1 MCTAIAFMQKHNFFG
16 RTLDLEY
23 HYKEE
28 IVITPAGYHF
38 CFRHEGDFTTESAII
53 GVATVIDSYPLYYDA
68 INEHGLAMA
77 GLNFVGNAKFM
88 SNRAGYVNLAQFE
101 LIPYILGRARSIYQ
115 AKELLNDV
123 RLINTPYSDT
133 TPVSELHFFLT
144 DGNISLAAEPEKDGF
159 RIYNDPFG
167 VLANNPPFPYHRENI
182 NNYMGL
188 TRSEAENRF
197 SKKLPLYNYSRGMGA
212 IGLPGDLSSSSRFVR
227 AAFAVA
233 NAAKL
238 DTDTDAV
245 GQVFHILDTV
255 KQTEGLVSVGDKYEK
270 TQYSVCAD
278 LNTGTYYYKT
288 YSNSRINAVRLTEVS
303 KTKSTLSRFPMEL
316 AEDICFIN

>member
-28 IVITPAGYHF
+28 IVITPANYRFHL
-38 CFRHEGDFTTESAII
+38 RHEGDFRTESAII
-53 GVATVIDSYPLYYDA
+53 GVATVKDSYPLYYDA

-88 SNRAGYVNLAQFE
+88 PKSKEAVNLAQFE
-101 LIPYILGRARSIYQ
+101 LIPYILGQARSIYM
-115 AKELLNDV
+115 AEEMLKNV

-144 DGNISLAAEPEKDGF
+144 DGNISLAAEPEEDGF
-159 RIYNDPFG
+159 KIYDNPFG
-167 VLANNPPFPYHRENI
+167 VLTNNPSFPYHRENL

-188 TRSEAENRF
+188 TREKAENRF

-212 IGLPGDLSSSSRFVR
+212 MGLPGDLSSSSRFVR

-238 DTDTDAV
+238 DTDANSV
-245 GQVFHILDTV
+245 GQVFHILDFV
-255 KQTEGLVSVGDKYEK
+255 KQTDGLVSVSGKCEK

-288 YSNSRINAVRLTEVS
+288 YGNSRISAVRLTEET
-303 KTKSTLSRFPMEL
+303 KTSSVLSRFPMKL
-316 AEDICFIN
+316 DEDIDYIN